1 MYKFIEA
8 IAWIALF
15 EIGLFTI
22 GIVIIHLCI
31 AYAIRN
37 KKQKN
42 QSNETV

>member
-15 EIGLFTI
+15 EFEIGLFTI
-22 GIVIIHLCI
+22 GIVIICI
-31 AYAIRN
+31 AYAIWN

>member
-8 IAWIALF
+8 IAWITLF

-22 GIVIIHLCI
+22 GIVIICI
-31 AYAIRN
+31 AYAIWN